1 MRGKTTFVILF
12 FFVFL
17 SGCERKIKSPTSPN
31 ENFFIPPTPKEIVL
45 KVGDQSIDLSWK
57 VDDTSGIGGYR
68 IYRADSSGITPTL
81 YDSSASLQY
90 TDRSVKNG
98 QEYYYQI
105 SARDRKGFEGYK
117 SRIVSARSNLYGIII
132 NDNRRVTNSLNVT
145 LKMVAPL
152 TTTYMLIGNDSL
164 FSNSNWES
172 FLSSR
177 TWVLEAGDG
186 VKMVYVKFKDQDG
199 NESSNFYQD
208 EIILDTQARIS
219 SLTEDTQGQP
229 KSPGETIHFSMATGE
244 TNGEANVDLGTITGI
259 KLFDDGTN
267 GDQTTQDGV
276 YELNYLIPLNT
287 EMEDALVTG
296 DFKDEA
302 GNQAPTFTAPGKV
315 TIQSPPS
322 AVVLFP
328 PSSATQ
334 SALTLYWTQN
344 QDNDFYSYRI
354 YRGNT
359 SAVDNNSL
367 LVNTIL
373 SRTTTSYSDTGLS
386 ANTTY
391 YYRVYVYDQSGLYS
405 ASSVES
411 GSTLQNMPPAAV
423 IASVSGVDSTSL
435 RVSWSQ
441 NRDPDFD
448 FYQVFRIDTVSGN
461 TDTISV
467 AIVSQQSTTSFTDSN
482 LQYGKRYCYYVLV
495 YDLLGL
501 VSDPSNLVCW
511 SY

>member
-1 MRGKTTFVILF
+1 MRGKISFIILF
-12 FFVFL
+12 SFLIL

-31 ENFFIPPTPKEIVL
+31 ENFIIPPTPKEVVL
-45 KVGDQSIDLSWK
+45 KVGDQSIDISWK

-68 IYRADSSGITPTL
+68 IYRADSIGITPTL
-81 YDSSASLQY
+81 YDSSTTKKY
-90 TDRSVKNG
+90 TDRSVKNA
-98 QEYYYQI
+98 QAYYYQI
-105 SARDRKGFEGYK
+105 SALDKKGFEGYK

-132 NDNRRVTNSLNVT
+132 NDNRRVTNSLSVA

-152 TTTYMLIGNDSL
+152 TSTYMLIGNDSL

-177 TWVLEAGDG
+177 TWVLEPGDG
-186 VKMVYVKFKDQDG
+186 EKIVYVKFKDQDG
-199 NESSNFYQD
+199 NESFSFYQD

-229 KSPGETIHFSMATGE
+229 KSPGETIHFRMEAGE
-244 TNGEANVDLGTITGI
+244 TNGEASVDLGTITGI
-259 KLFDDGTN
+259 KLFNDGTN
-267 GDQTTQDGV
+267 GDQTAQDGI
-276 YELNYLIPLNT
+276 YELDYLIPLNT
-287 EMEDALVTG
+287 EMEDALVIG
-296 DFKDEA
+296 HFKDEA
-302 GNQAPTFTAPGKV
+302 GNQAPSFTAPGKV

-334 SALTLYWTQN
+334 SNLTLYWTQS

-354 YRGNT
+354 YRGKT
-359 SAVDNNSL
+359 SSVNNDSL

-373 SRTTTSYSDTGLS
+373 TRTSTSYTDTGLS
-386 ANTTY
+386 SNTTY
-391 YYRVYVYDQSGLYS
+391 YYRVYVYDRSGLFS
-405 ASSVES
+405 ASNVES
-411 GSTLQNMPPAAV
+411 GTTLQNKPPAAV
-423 IASVSGVDSTSL
+423 TVSLSSVDSTSL

-441 NRDPDFD
+441 NRDFDFN
-448 FYQVFRIDTVSGN
+448 FYQVFRVDTAGGN

-467 AIVSQQSTTSFTDSN
+467 AIVSQQGTTSYTDSHLN
-482 LQYGKRYCYYVLV
+482 VGARYCYYVIV

-511 SY
+511 PY

>member
-1 MRGKTTFVILF
+1 MRGKISFIILF
-12 FFVFL
+12 SFLIL

-31 ENFFIPPTPKEIVL
+31 ENFFIPPTPKEVVL
-45 KVGDQSIDLSWK
+45 KVGDQSIELSWK

-68 IYRADSSGITPTL
+68 IYRADSSGIAPTL
-81 YDSSASLQY
+81 YDSSTTKEY

-105 SARDRKGFEGYK
+105 SSLDKKGFEGYK

-132 NDNRRVTNSLNVT
+132 NDNRRLTNSLNVT
-145 LKMVAPL
+145 LRMVAPV

-164 FSNSNWES
+164 FSNSNWEN

-177 TWVLEAGDG
+177 TWVLEPGDG
-186 VKMVYVKFKDQDG
+186 SKTVYVKFKDQDG
-199 NESSNFYQD
+199 NESFSFYQD

-229 KSPGETIHFSMATGE
+229 KSPGETIHFRMVCGE
-244 TNGEANVDLGTITGI
+244 TSGEASVDLGTITGI
-259 KLFDDGTN
+259 RLFDDGTN
-267 GDQTTQDGV
+267 GDQTALDGI
-276 YELNYLIPLNT
+276 YELDYLIPLNT
-287 EMEDALVTG
+287 EMEDALVIG
-296 DFKDEA
+296 HFKDEA
-302 GNQAPTFTAPGKV
+302 GNQAPSFTAPGKV

-328 PSSATQ
+328 PSAATQ

-354 YRGNT
+354 YRGKT
-359 SAVDNNSL
+359 SSVNNDSL

-373 SRTTTSYSDTGLS
+373 TRTSTSYTDTGLS

-391 YYRVYVYDQSGLYS
+391 YYRVYVYDRSGLYS
-405 ASSVES
+405 ASNVES
-411 GSTLQNMPPAAV
+411 GTTLQNKPPAAV
-423 IASVSGVDSTSL
+423 TVSLSSVDSTSL

-441 NRDPDFD
+441 NRDFDFD
-448 FYQVFRIDTVSGN
+448 FYQVFRVDTAGGI

-467 AIVSQQSTTSFTDSN
+467 AIVSQQGTTSYTDSHLN
-482 LQYGKRYCYYVLV
+482 VGARYCYYVLV

-511 SY
+511 PY